1 MDSHNG
7 RAYFQATGR
16 LFHFSGP
23 ANERKP
29 PFLLDIILVLI
40 SIFWGCYYHEGI
52 FLASY
57 NRRLLVETVERQQT
71 YPAHV
76 IPELTD
82 LIRKKGKRGAMN
94 LFIKSAPLH
103 LRVQMND
110 STEWRM
116 KNQWLAMDLF
126 YNEGSLCCFNE
137 QPYEK
142 ALENFYPNLCD
153 TITTR
158 INRLFPQI
166 KTTTRTSRGR
176 PWSILQ
182 FLREL
187 SSSLFFLESCH
198 KHIFYE

>member
-1 MDSHNG
+1 MDSHTAE
-7 RAYFQATGR
+7 RIFKQLDVSFTFPAQQREETSVPVRYYPDVDK
-16 LFHFSGP
+16 HF
-23 ANERKP
+23 
-29 PFLLDIILVLI
+29 L
-40 SIFWGCYYHEGI
+40 GCYYHEGI
-52 FLASY
+52 FVASY

-94 LFIKSAPLH
+94 LFIKSAPLY

-166 KTTTRTSRGR
+166 KTTTQVSHDEAVAYFTVCGN
-176 PWSILQ
+176 
-182 FLREL
+182 
-187 SSSLFFLESCH
+187 
-198 KHIFYE
+198 

>member
-1 MDSHNG
+1 
-7 RAYFQATGR
+7 
-16 LFHFSGP
+16 
-23 ANERKP
+23 
-29 PFLLDIILVLI
+29 
-40 SIFWGCYYHEGI
+40 
-52 FLASY
+52 
-57 NRRLLVETVERQQT
+57 
-71 YPAHV
+71 
-76 IPELTD
+76 
-82 LIRKKGKRGAMN
+82 MN

-166 KTTTRTSRGR
+166 KPRHKSVMTR
-176 PWSILQ
+176 PWHILRFAGIKLQ
-182 FLREL
+182 SLL
-187 SSSLFFLESCH
+187 S
-198 KHIFYE
+198 

>member
-1 MDSHNG
+1 
-7 RAYFQATGR
+7 
-16 LFHFSGP
+16 
-23 ANERKP
+23 
-29 PFLLDIILVLI
+29 
-40 SIFWGCYYHEGI
+40 
-52 FLASY
+52 
-57 NRRLLVETVERQQT
+57 
-71 YPAHV
+71 
-76 IPELTD
+76 
-82 LIRKKGKRGAMN
+82 MN

-166 KTTTRTSRGR
+166 KTTTQVSHDEAVAYFTVCGN
-176 PWSILQ
+176 
-182 FLREL
+182 
-187 SSSLFFLESCH
+187 
-198 KHIFYE
+198 